1 MASRL
6 PYVNGGAPPRP
17 LHDESDE
24 EEEVLVEDY
33 KEQVLVDDG
42 MSELD
47 RTTSMGQAP
56 IGDDIQSRLLAA
68 ATPLEY
74 QASLQTKF
82 ESYDNYCSLFHFILN
97 NEAGPVDIEVPSVSR
112 SRCPLG
118 LIKRLTKE

>member
-1 MASRL
+1 M
-6 PYVNGGAPPRP
+6 
-17 LHDESDE
+17 
-24 EEEVLVEDY
+24 LVEDY